1 MSDKNLILGARLAA
15 GGFNTGLVDTIDKSI
30 QKTTKSIMDMVKHQA
45 EHRAEIDRRA
55 FNILNKFPE
64 EINFSKLDN
73 TTRESLIPW
82 AFDNKSKF
90 YELGNLLAEATPG
103 SQEFMNIQNQ
113 LSGISQSYNNVNDNL
128 LWIQSRRKEYSENHH
143 RISKGFDAGKKG
155 ALDNI
160 LLPDELDYTVEYDN
174 FGNPT
179 YITTHENKE
188 YRFTKKDFD
197 WFEQDDEYSNLIGQ
211 YYSNAEANGI
221 KGIDYSNDAFSLT
234 VGNIEREVRQLIEKG
249 GDERILSILYDDMFA
264 SSFTDDGRALYI
276 SNPELAKEAIIKKTV
291 DAIKSGNAASYKI
304 WKAQQELETKELPFG
319 QSLRDD
325 IAVTENTYNQALD
338 FSGVTGKRKNFN
350 VQQIKNDLIK
360 AAGINSKARILT
372 KKEFVSTLINQD
384 KNDSIK
390 TEEDVWENFDQAE
403 LYIDPRGDGSFT
415 AIPYSIGDANGLFN
429 LYMDM
434 AEMSADAKA
443 YWKTLFSQSY
453 RKPKDLPGLSD
464 NPTGKEFY
472 GF

>member
-15 GGFNTGLVDTIDKSI
+15 GGFNTSLVDTIDKSI
-30 QKTTKSIMDMVKHQA
+30 QKTTKSIMDMVRYQA

-90 YELGNLLAEATPG
+90 YELGNLLAETTPG

-113 LSGISQSYNNVNDNL
+113 LSSISQSYNNVNDNL

-197 WFEQDDEYSNLIGQ
+197 WFEQDDEYSKLIGQ
-211 YYSNAEANGI
+211 YYSTAEANGI

-249 GDERILSILYDDMFA
+249 GEERILSILYDDMFSA
-264 SSFTDDGRALYI
+264 SFTDDDRALYI
-276 SNPELAKEAIIKKTV
+276 SNPELAKEAIIKKTI
-291 DAIKSGNAASYKI
+291 DAIKSGNSASYKI
-304 WKAQQELETKELPFG
+304 WKTQQELETKELPFG
-319 QSLRDD
+319 QSLKDD
-325 IAVTENTYNQALD
+325 IAVTANQYNQALD

-350 VQQIKNDLIK
+350 VQKIKEDLQK
-360 AAGINSKARILT
+360 AAGINSKAVILT
-372 KKEFVSTLINQD
+372 KEEFVNRLIDQD
-384 KNDSIK
+384 PKDNIK
-390 TEEDVWENFDQAE
+390 TKEDVFKLYEEKE
-403 LYIDPRGDGSFT
+403 LYIDSNNSGYFQP
-415 AIPYSIGDANGLFN
+415 IPYSIGNGEDLFN
-429 LYMDM
+429 LYIDM
-434 AEMSADAKA
+434 SEMSDDVKA
-443 YWKTLFSQSY
+443 YWKSLFKTKY
-453 RKPKDLPGLSD
+453 RKPKNLPGLD
-464 NPTGKEFY
+464 TPNNNIDFKL
-472 GF
+472 